1 MEAKVYSIDGK
12 NTKRVNLPDLLFN
25 AEVSETA
32 LYEAVRE
39 FLANQRQGTAKVK
52 NRGEVSGGGKKP
64 WKQKGTGRA
73 RAGSIRSPLWV
84 GGGTAFGPVP
94 RDYSYRINKKI
105 RRAAIKSAL
114 TLKAKEEKIMVI
126 EDVNLDTPKTKIF
139 NELIKK
145 LNIKRED
152 KKLIIFDKYISNL
165 YKSVN
170 NLEGAYSVMAH
181 EINTYFIMTADYL
194 IITESG
200 LKKLGEVFTV

>member
-12 NTKRVNLPDLLFN
+12 STRTITLPDNLFN

-39 FLANQRQGTAKVK
+39 YLANQRQGTAKTK
-52 NRGEVSGGGKKP
+52 TRGDVSGGGKKP

-84 GGGTAFGPVP
+84 GGGTTFGPTP
-94 RDYSYRINKKI
+94 RDYSYRINKRVK
-105 RRAAIKSAL
+105 RTALKSAL

-126 EDVNLDTPKTKIF
+126 EDVNIDTPKTKTF
-139 NELIKK
+139 NDLTKK
-145 LNIKRED
+145 MNMKKGA
-152 KKLIIFDKYISNL
+152 KKLIIADKYLVNL
-165 YKSVN
+165 YKSVKN
-170 NLEGAYSVMAH
+170 MDGAYPVMAH
-181 EINTYFIMTADYL
+181 EINPYFVMNADYL

-200 LKKLGEVFTV
+200 LKKLGEVFNI